1 MADPL
6 DDPDNR
12 FYGAT
17 IEEVDAKIDAEGFA
31 TGMDVLGQVEK
42 AYLWYLNGDSELADA
57 QLTSLFD
64 ALRRSATTS

>member
-42 AYLWYLNGDSELADA
+42 AYLWYLNGDSDLADA
-57 QLTSLFD
+57 QIASLLS
-64 ALRRSATTS
+64 ALRRTPEPS